1 MVSVTAM
8 RILAVMVVLTSSCNH
23 RRPHSPDL
31 TPATAARII
40 SQTSQFSQGRQLV
53 RVNWTHRGPD
63 DMADCCYAA
72 EFEFQETGVNTSIK
86 ANALFR
92 YWGDGEG
99 WHLQF
104 FDWGDPLNP
113 QLVWIGPAG
122 PPWH

>member
-1 MVSVTAM
+1 MVGIATT
-8 RILAVMVVLTSSCNH
+8 RILAVMVVLTSGCNY
-23 RRPHSPDL
+23 HSRDL
-31 TPATAARII
+31 APASAARII
-40 SQTSQFSQGRQLV
+40 SQAPQFSQGRQLV

-72 EFEFQETGVNTSIK
+72 EFEFQQTGVNQAPIK
-86 ANALFR
+86 ANAIFR

-104 FDWGDPLNP
+104 FDWGDPANA
-113 QLVWIGPAG
+113 QVVWIGPAG